1 MELNLAIIQCVN
13 GTYTIAA
20 EGIKTEQQG
29 IVNFHNKCATLWN
42 ASDVKIATVMLVDS
56 NLNVYGGYKEI
67 IVHEETPSEE
77 A

>member
-13 GTYTIAA
+13 GSYSVVA

-42 ASDVKIATVMLVDS
+42 ASDVKEATVILVDAS
-56 NLNVYGGYKEI
+56 LHVYGGYKEI